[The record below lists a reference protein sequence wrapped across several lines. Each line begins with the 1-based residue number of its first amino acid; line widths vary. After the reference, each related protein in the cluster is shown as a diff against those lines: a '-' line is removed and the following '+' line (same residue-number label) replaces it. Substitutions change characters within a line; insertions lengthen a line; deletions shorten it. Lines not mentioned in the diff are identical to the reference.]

1 MAKRKYEV
9 ITESITVF
17 GAKFGEIVELDE
29 ETGARFVANRYVK
42 ESRKHNAD
50 VKGEPKKLVDKDAE
64 IESEKPA
71 TKPKKSNKKS
81 DK

>member
-9 ITESITVF
+9 ITKGLTVF

-29 ETGARFVANRYVK
+29 ATGERFVAARYVK

-50 VKGEPKKLVDKDAE
+50 VKAEPTELEGAKEPEQPKAEPKKTNRKKATDK
-64 IESEKPA
+64 
-71 TKPKKSNKKS
+71 
-81 DK
+81 